1 MAFGLDFSLIALIG
15 IMQFVA
21 SNYS

>member
-21 SNYS
+21 SNYG